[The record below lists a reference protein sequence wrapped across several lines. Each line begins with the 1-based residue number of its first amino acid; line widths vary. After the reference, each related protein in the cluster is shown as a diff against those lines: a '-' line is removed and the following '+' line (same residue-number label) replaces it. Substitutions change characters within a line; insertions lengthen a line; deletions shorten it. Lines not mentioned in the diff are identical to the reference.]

1 MKDADENIMH
11 VTASL
16 SVRFKRPTPLDK
28 PVTLRAHVKEVNDN
42 RITVSCTLYSGDTI
56 CATGEVVT
64 VGVNRDSFL
73 N

>member
-1 MKDADENIMH
+1 MH

-28 PVTLRAHVKEVNDN
+28 PVTLRGRVKDIAGN
-42 RITVSCTLYSGDTI
+42 RMTVECELYSGDTL

-64 VGVNRDSFL
+64 VGVNPKEFIK
-73 N
+73 